1 MTRWLTIL
9 LLLCVATPLF
19 AQAKGKKKAA
29 KEAATARAADDEAE
43 DENIPRIVP
52 VFDPGSHT
60 RSIRALGFNHDQSRL
75 ITVGL
80 DFSVQIWST
89 ATGERLDILRLP
101 SYGHEQGYNTKEWN
115 AAAISA
121 DGRWVAVGGGQK
133 KGLSTDKDSARAKLV
148 IIDLA
153 RRSMRPVAVNNGA
166 VTALGFAPDNRLAVS
181 QHVAPKDWE
190 ISIYPPPDQVP
201 GHFVPRTGVMAIPL
215 DDLTRDEKGTGNRER
230 NEVSR
235 EIEVLQFSPD
245 GKRLCATAP
254 NETYLWDLT
263 PAEPK
268 RIARLEPRGAT
279 TCIAWSPDGQH
290 FVRCWNAFL
299 GDPKGLELRKANG
312 ELEWEYLFTDETPPF
327 RSVSSVRSAVYLDP
341 QTLLLT
347 TNHGLQQGDLAST
360 AIRFDLKTKTPQLLR
375 TVGEPG
381 QFHVYGALSPKRDLA
396 AITVSSG
403 LDTVVYRVKDGT
415 EVARCGAASPV
426 PTLVGWS
433 NDLEAPAIAWSEASP
448 PNRFNTQPDDLR
460 FAFDLKEMQPVSDVN
475 PADFGV
481 ALRSIRDWKFTKPG
495 GNSLAIFQ
503 GDQQTAVVQGGTKV
517 SAGTLIPRGE
527 APPWMAWSANLT
539 QRGYSTVR
547 IVQHDGR
554 SVAQLRPNPVFSR
567 DLVASPDGRYVLVST
582 GTHRLGI
589 YAVGGEPYPLLSL
602 ARVNGEWVAW
612 SANGYYAA
620 SPGGEKMFGWSE
632 SHGPNQFATFHPAEK
647 FAKHFRRPDLLKRA
661 LELGSM
667 VAALKQ
673 IEVRAPTIDDILPP
687 KCALKLLQQTGGRVR
702 LQASAVSLVKDKPV
716 VSMRLLL
723 DGRPVIGGVGQRAVA
738 AGEKAEA
745 MWEIDIPAGNHELKL
760 LARNDDSSA
769 VSDPLIVTGPKSTA
783 NQPVL
788 HRLCVGINEYQLSS
802 FNLGSAAKDATD
814 VFAALEKY
822 CVGTENHFGTAKGA
836 VLTNQQATRG
846 GVLKA
851 IGDIRK
857 AAKPGDLVVFLFA
870 GHGIKQQDEFY
881 LMTHEADPSASLKG
895 KSLSGDDLRTALSD
909 MECPVLLIMDACHS
923 ASGVKAFRPAT
934 DDLTRSLTDDTAGVT
949 ILAAAMAHEVASAT
963 EENGYFTAAFLKALK
978 LGQGVPFDPHEHVL
992 YTHHIYSVVFSEVR
1006 KATNGKQNPFL
1017 NMPWTVPPLVLRDV
1031 PSQ

>member
-9 LLLCVATPLF
+9 LLLCITTPLL
-19 AQAKGKKKAA
+19 AQGKGKKKAA
-29 KEAATARAADDEAE
+29 KEAATARASEDD
-43 DENIPRIVP
+43 DDGKIPRVVP

-60 RSIRALGFNHDQSRL
+60 RSIRALGFSKDQSRL

-133 KGLSTDKDSARAKLV
+133 RGLSTDKESSRAKMV
-148 IIDLA
+148 IIDMA
-153 RRSMRPVAVNNGA
+153 RRSMRPVEVNRGV

-181 QHVAPKDWE
+181 QHLSPKDWE
-190 ISIYPPPDQVP
+190 IAIYPPPDESP
-201 GHFVPRTGVMAIPL
+201 GNFVPRTGVTAIEL
-215 DDLTRDEKGTGNRER
+215 NDVTRDEKGTGNRER

-245 GKRLCATAP
+245 GRRLCATAP
-254 NETYLWDLT
+254 NETFLWDLT
-263 PAEPK
+263 TDEPK
-268 RIARLEPRGAT
+268 RIAKLEPRGAT
-279 TCIAWSPDGQH
+279 TCVAWSPDSQH

-312 ELEWEYLFTDETPPF
+312 DLVWEYIFTDETPPF
-327 RSVSSVRSAVYLDP
+327 RSACSVRSAVYIDP

-347 TNHGLQQGDLAST
+347 TNFGLQPGDFAST
-360 AIRFDLKTKTPQLLR
+360 AIRFDLKTKSPQLVR

-396 AITVSSG
+396 AITISSG
-403 LDTVVYRVKDGT
+403 LDTVVYRVNDGT
-415 EVARCGAASPV
+415 EVAKCGAASPV
-426 PTLVGWS
+426 PTIVGWS
-433 NDLEAPAIAWSEASP
+433 NEVGSPAIAWSEENKL
-448 PNRFNTQPDDLR
+448 NRFRSEADDLR
-460 FAFDLKEMQPVSDVN
+460 FAFDLTEMQPVSDVN
-475 PADFGV
+475 PTAFGV
-481 ALRSIRDWKFTKPG
+481 ASWSMMDWKITKPS
-495 GNSLAIFQ
+495 GNSLAILQ

-527 APPWMAWSANLT
+527 EPPWMAWSANLT

-547 IVQHDGR
+547 IVRHDGR
-554 SVAQLRPNPVFSR
+554 TVEQLRPNPVFCR
-567 DLVASPDGRYVLVST
+567 DLVASPDGRFVLTST

-589 YAVGGEPYPLLSL
+589 YAVGGQPYPLLSL

-632 SHGPNQFATFHPAEK
+632 SHGPTEFATFHPAEK

-661 LELGSM
+661 IELGSM
-667 VAALKQ
+667 EAALKQ
-673 IEVRAPTIDDILPP
+673 GEVRAPVIENVLPP
-687 KCALKLLQQTGGRVR
+687 KCELKLVQQADGKVEVR
-702 LQASAVSLVKDKPV
+702 AVATANTKDKPV

-723 DGRPVIGGVGQRAVA
+723 DGRPIAGGIGQKTVA
-738 AGEKAEA
+738 LGEKSEA
-745 MWEIDIPAGNHELKL
+745 TWQIEIPAGHHELKL
-760 LARNDDSSA
+760 LARNDDSSS
-769 VSDPLIVTGPKSTA
+769 VSDPLIVTGPKSQA

-788 HRLCVGINEYQLSS
+788 HRLCVGINEYQLPAL
-802 FNLGSAAKDATD
+802 NLGAAAKDATD
-814 VFAALEKY
+814 VFAALEQH
-822 CVGTENHFGTAKGA
+822 CVGSENRYGTARGT
-836 VLTNQQATRG
+836 VLTNKQATRAA
-846 GVLKA
+846 VLKA
-851 IGDIRK
+851 LSDIRK

-870 GHGIKQQDEFY
+870 GHGVKQQDEFF
-881 LMTHEADPSASLKG
+881 LMTHEADPNASLKG
-895 KSLSGDDLRTALSD
+895 KSLSGDDLRAALSE

-923 ASGVKAFRPAT
+923 ARGVKAFRPAT

-949 ILAAAMAHEVASAT
+949 VLAAAMAHEVASAT
-963 EENGYFTAAFLKALK
+963 AENGYFTAALLKALQV
-978 LGQGVPFDPHEHVL
+978 GQGVPFDPHEHVL

-1006 KATNGKQNPFL
+1006 KASNGKQNPFL
-1017 NMPWTVPPLVLRDV
+1017 NMPWTVPPLAVREV
-1031 PSQ
+1031 PR

>member
-9 LLLCVATPLF
+9 LLLSITTPLL
-19 AQAKGKKKAA
+19 AQGKGKKKAA
-29 KEAATARAADDEAE
+29 NEAATARAADDEA
-43 DENIPRIVP
+43 DDANIPRIVP

-60 RSIRALGFNHDQSRL
+60 RSIRAIGFNHDQSRL

-133 KGLSTDKDSARAKLV
+133 KGLSTDKESLRAKMV

-181 QHVAPKDWE
+181 QHVSPKHWE
-190 ISIYPPPDQVP
+190 IAIYPPPNQAR
-201 GHFVPRTGVMAIPL
+201 GNFVPRTGVTVIPL

-245 GKRLCATAP
+245 GQRLCATAP
-254 NETYLWDLT
+254 NKTFLWDLK

-268 RIARLEPRGAT
+268 LITKLEPRGAT
-279 TCIAWSPDGQH
+279 TCMAWSPDGQH

-327 RSVSSVRSAVYLDP
+327 RSACSVRSAVYLDP

-347 TNHGLQQGDLAST
+347 TNYGLQQGDLAST
-360 AIRFDLKTKTPQLLR
+360 AIRFDLKTKSPKLVR

-381 QFHVYGALSPKRDLA
+381 QFHVYGALSPKRDIA
-396 AITVSSG
+396 SITVSSG
-403 LDTVVYRVKDGT
+403 LDTIVYRVKDGT

-433 NDLEAPAIAWSEASP
+433 KDVASPAIAWSEASP
-448 PNRFNTQPDDLR
+448 PNRFNTQPDDMR

-481 ALRSIRDWKFTKPG
+481 ALRSIRDWKFTRPT
-495 GNSLAIFQ
+495 GNSLAILQ
-503 GDQQTAVVQGGTKV
+503 GDQQSAVVQGGTKV

-527 APPWMAWSANLT
+527 EPPWMAWSANLT

-547 IVQHDGR
+547 IVRHDGR
-554 SVAQLRPNPVFSR
+554 PVAQLRPNPVFCR
-567 DLVASPDGRYVLVST
+567 DLVTSPDGRFVLVST

-589 YAVGGEPYPLLSL
+589 YAVGGEPFPLLSL

-632 SHGPNQFATFHPAEK
+632 SHGLNQFATFHPAEK

-661 LELGSM
+661 IELGSM
-667 VAALKQ
+667 EAALKQ
-673 IEVRAPTIDDILPP
+673 GEVRAPVIEDVLPP
-687 KCALKLLQQTGGRVR
+687 KCELKLIKQTGGKV
-702 LQASAVSLVKDKPV
+702 LVLAVATSSVKEKPV
-716 VSMRLLL
+716 LSMRLLL
-723 DGRPVIGGVGQRAVA
+723 DGRPLAGGVGQNTVA

-745 MWEIDIPAGNHELKL
+745 TWELDIPAGPHELKL

-769 VSDPLIVTGPKSTA
+769 VSEPLIVTGPKSA
-783 NQPVL
+783 SQQPTL
-788 HRLCVGINEYQLSS
+788 HRLCVGINEYQLSA
-802 FNLGSAAKDATD
+802 FNLGAAVKDAAD
-814 VFAALEKY
+814 VFTALETH
-822 CVGTENHFGTAKGA
+822 CVGAENRFGTAKGIL
-836 VLTNQQATRG
+836 LTNKQATRA
-846 GVLKA
+846 GVMKA
-851 IGDIRK
+851 ISDIRN

-870 GHGIKQQDEFY
+870 GHGVKQQDEFY
-881 LMTHEADPSASLKG
+881 LMTHEADPNASLKG
-895 KSLSGDDLRTALSD
+895 TSLSGEDLRTALSD

-923 ASGVKAFRPAT
+923 ARGVKAFRPAT

-949 ILAAAMAHEVASAT
+949 VLAAAMAHEVAAAT
-963 EENGYFTAAFLKALK
+963 EENGYFTAALLKALQV
-978 LGQGVPFDPHEHVL
+978 GQGVPYDPHEHVL
-992 YTHHIYSVVFSEVR
+992 YTHHIYSVIFSEVR
-1006 KATNGKQNPFL
+1006 KASNGKQNPFL
-1017 NMPWTVPPLVLRDV
+1017 NMPWTVPPLIVREV
-1031 PSQ
+1031 AH